1 MRDSATK
8 PQSLVAPKASAKN
21 NEENKTEL
29 ELDIGATVADQAQS
43 HFIKKEIVSNP
54 PEEIEIE
61 MDVDEDYSEDYEE
74 DELNH

>member
-1 MRDSATK
+1 MRDSVKSPTNLIAN
-8 PQSLVAPKASAKN
+8 KAK
-21 NEENKTEL
+21 EENKTEL

-43 HFIKKEIVSNP
+43 HYIKKEVESNP

-61 MDVDEDYSEDYEE
+61 VDEDYSDDYEE